1 MRLSDKFPRCMSV
14 LPIKLPNALS
24 QRIFLA
30 SSCEMT
36 PSLSRAIAHFAQSS
50 PIPVYSLSIA
60 VREKIEDPER
70 MLHQLI
76 CDMEEELATVRES
89 VAAAIADEIQLSKQV
104 DQANQEVKTWLERA
118 QAAIQRGDESA
129 AKDALDQ
136 KLRCEERVATLETG
150 YEAQSVQVQ
159 KLQAAYRELEDRIQQ
174 ARHKRT
180 LLVARLARAE
190 STERINNAIDRAG
203 SSSAFAQFSRLEDR
217 VDRAEAMSEAHD
229 RLDGR
234 DPAAEELAARFE
246 ADERRARLQSEFESL
261 KQQLAVQES

>member
-1 MRLSDKFPRCMSV
+1 MKWLDSFTFVMK
-14 LPIKLPNALS
+14 
-24 QRIFLA
+24 
-30 SSCEMT
+30 SSIT
-36 PSLSRAIAHFAQSS
+36 TLRD
-50 PIPVYSLSIA
+50 
-60 VREKIEDPER
+60 KIEDPER

-76 CDMEEELATVRES
+76 CDMEEELVTVRES

-104 DQANQEVKTWLERA
+104 DKANEEVKLWVERA
-118 QAAIQRGDESA
+118 QAAIQRNDEA
-129 AKDALDQ
+129 AGKDALDQ

-150 YEAQSVQVQ
+150 YEAQSAQVQ
-159 KLQAAYRELEDRIQQ
+159 KLQTAYRELEDRIQQ

-190 STERINNAIDRAG
+190 STDRINNAIDRAG
-203 SSSAFAQFSRLEDR
+203 SSSAFAQFSRLEER

-246 ADERRARLQSEFESL
+246 ADERRAKLQSEFEAL

>member
-1 MRLSDKFPRCMSV
+1 MKWLDSFTFVMK
-14 LPIKLPNALS
+14 
-24 QRIFLA
+24 
-30 SSCEMT
+30 SSIT
-36 PSLSRAIAHFAQSS
+36 TL
-50 PIPVYSLSIA
+50 
-60 VREKIEDPER
+60 REKIEDPER

-104 DQANQEVKTWLERA
+104 DKARAEVTTWLDRA
-118 QAAIQRGDESA
+118 QAAIQREDESG

-136 KLRCEERVATLETG
+136 KLRCEERLTTLESG
-150 YEAQSVQVQ
+150 YESQSTQVE
-159 KLQAAYRELEDRIQQ
+159 KLQSSYRDLEDRIRQ

-203 SSSAFAQFSRLEDR
+203 STSAFAQFSRLEER
-217 VDRAEAMSEAHD
+217 VDRAEAMGEAHD
-229 RLDGR
+229 RLDGK
-234 DPAAEELAARFE
+234 DPAAEELAAKFE
-246 ADERRARLQSEFESL
+246 AEERRAKLQTEFENL

>member
-1 MRLSDKFPRCMSV
+1 MKWLDSFTFVMK
-14 LPIKLPNALS
+14 
-24 QRIFLA
+24 
-30 SSCEMT
+30 SSIT
-36 PSLSRAIAHFAQSS
+36 TL
-50 PIPVYSLSIA
+50 
-60 VREKIEDPER
+60 REKIEDPER

-76 CDMEEELATVRES
+76 CDMEEELVTVRES

-104 DQANQEVKTWLERA
+104 DKANEEVKLWLERA
-118 QAAIQRGDESA
+118 QAAIQRDDESA

-159 KLQAAYRELEDRIQQ
+159 KLQTAYREEDRIQQ

-190 STERINNAIDRAG
+190 STDRINNAIDRAG
-203 SSSAFAQFSRLEDR
+203 SSSAFAQFSRLEER

-246 ADERRARLQSEFESL
+246 ADERRAKLQSEFEAL